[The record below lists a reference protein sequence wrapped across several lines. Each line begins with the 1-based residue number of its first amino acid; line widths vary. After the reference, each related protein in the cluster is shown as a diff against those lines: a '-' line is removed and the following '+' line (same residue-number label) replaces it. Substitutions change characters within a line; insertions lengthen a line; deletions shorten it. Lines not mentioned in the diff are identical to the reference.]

1 LKHTFLD
8 RYSHLQSPV
17 HSLDARLKF
26 VLSLLAIGVLVSE
39 PPGKLL
45 PFAFYG
51 ILFLIVLILSRLPSL
66 FFLKR
71 LLFLV
76 PFIGMAALFYPL
88 SYWLTETGVDDA
100 GMQQAILVAL
110 SIFFKALLS
119 VSFLILLIST
129 VKFHD
134 LLAGLRKLRMPK
146 LIGILS
152 ALMYRY
158 IFIFWGETLRTN
170 MARNSRTPGK
180 LKMNRFTVYGNQ
192 MAMIFLRSWERAN
205 MVYNAMLSRGFDGEF
220 FSLEQKETKRK
231 DIVPAIL
238 FVLILLTIRIF
249 GGLLQL

>member
-1 LKHTFLD
+1 LKHAFID

-17 HSLDARLKF
+17 HRLDARLKF
-26 VLSLLAIGVLVSE
+26 VLALLAIAVLVSE
-39 PPGKLL
+39 PPGKLM
-45 PFAFYG
+45 PFAFYSS
-51 ILFLIVLILSRLPSL
+51 IVLVVLILSSLPVH

-71 LLFLV
+71 LLILA
-76 PFIGMAALFYPL
+76 PFFGMAALFYPL
-88 SYWLTETGVDDA
+88 SYWLAGTGFDEP
-100 GMQQAILVAL
+100 GMQNTVLVAF

-158 IFIFWGETLRTN
+158 IFIFWDETLRTN

-192 MAMIFLRSWERAN
+192 MAMIFLRSWERAH
-205 MVYNAMLSRGFDGEF
+205 MVYNAMLSRGFDGEYLSF
-220 FSLEQKETKRK
+220 GQKETKRK
-231 DIVPAIL
+231 DIVLGVI
-238 FVLILLTIRIF
+238 FVLILAAIRVF
-249 GGLLQL
+249 GGL

>member
-1 LKHTFLD
+1 MKHAFID

-17 HSLDARLKF
+17 HRLDARLKF
-26 VLSLLAIGVLVSE
+26 VLALLAIAILVSE
-39 PPGKLL
+39 PPGILL

-51 ILFLIVLILSRLPSL
+51 IMMLVVFILSRLPVRFL
-66 FFLKR
+66 LKR
-71 LLFLV
+71 LLILS
-76 PFIGMAALFYPL
+76 PFFGMAALFYPL
-88 SYWLTETGVDDA
+88 SYWVVSTGFDEA
-100 GMQQAILVAL
+100 GMQNTVLVAF

-119 VSFLILLIST
+119 VSILILLIST

-158 IFIFWGETLRTN
+158 IFIFWDETLRTN

-180 LKMNRFTVYGNQ
+180 LKMNRFNVYGNQ

-205 MVYNAMLSRGFDGEF
+205 TVYNAMLSRGFDGEF
-220 FSLEQKETKRK
+220 QSLGQKKTKKK
-231 DIVPAIL
+231 DIVFGVV
-238 FVLILLTIRIF
+238 FVLLLVAIRVF
-249 GGLLQL
+249 GGP

>member
-1 LKHTFLD
+1 MKHAFID

-17 HSLDARLKF
+17 HRLDARLKF
-26 VLSLLAIGVLVSE
+26 ILALLAIAVLVSE
-39 PPGKLL
+39 PPGKLM

-51 ILFLIVLILSRLPSL
+51 AIVLVVLILSRLPVR

-71 LLFLV
+71 LLILA
-76 PFIGMAALFYPL
+76 PFFGMAALFYPL
-88 SYWLTETGVDDA
+88 SYWLAGTGLGED
-100 GMQQAILVAL
+100 GMQKAVLVAL

-158 IFIFWGETLRTN
+158 IFILGRNLTN
-170 MARNSRTPGK
+170 QYGQKQPHTRKPENEPFHRVWQPNGNDFPAQLGK
-180 LKMNRFTVYGNQ
+180 GPYG
-192 MAMIFLRSWERAN
+192 I
-205 MVYNAMLSRGFDGEF
+205 
-220 FSLEQKETKRK
+220 
-231 DIVPAIL
+231 
-238 FVLILLTIRIF
+238 
-249 GGLLQL
+249 